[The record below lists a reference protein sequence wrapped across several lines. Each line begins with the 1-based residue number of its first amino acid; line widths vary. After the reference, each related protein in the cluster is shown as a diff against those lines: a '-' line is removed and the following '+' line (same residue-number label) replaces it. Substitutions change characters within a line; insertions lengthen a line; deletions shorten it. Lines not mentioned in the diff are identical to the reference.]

1 MPSLDPNAPIHRL
14 VTAQCA
20 RTPAATAV
28 VDGDIELTYA
38 DLDARSAAL
47 AARLRAAGA
56 GPDAPVGVCLPRT
69 ADLVV
74 ALLAVLRAG
83 AGYLPL
89 DPAYPADRVRLILD
103 DSRAPLVVTDRA
115 NVGLLAGR
123 ASTPVLIDDVV
134 DAEPAA
140 FVESAAVVESGAF
153 VEPDVGLGDPAYVI
167 YTSGSTGR
175 PKGVELS
182 HRGVNAMLRWAAG
195 TYQPHELTGVLF
207 ATSVCFD
214 ISLFE
219 VFFPLVAG
227 GTVIVAEN
235 ALELP
240 DLPAADRVT
249 LVNTVPSAMAALLR
263 GPGAGLPPGVGVV
276 NLAGEPLPRRL
287 ADQVY
292 AQPQVRRLFN
302 LYGPTEDTVYSTWS
316 LVGRDD
322 RAEPTIGVPLPGS
335 TGHVLDG
342 AVGALRPVPDGGIGE
357 LYLSGEGLAI
367 GYLGRPDLTA
377 ERFVDL
383 AGTRAY
389 RTGDLVRRLPDGR
402 LEYHGRTDHQVKVR
416 GFRVELGE
424 IESVLSRFPGV
435 QLAGAVARDSE
446 AGRYLAGF
454 VQADPEVVTV
464 AALRAHCAELLPG
477 YMVPS
482 ALAVLAA
489 LPLTPNGKVDR
500 RALPEVEARR
510 DDSRALVAPRTD
522 LEAGIAEVWREVLG
536 TDGPIGVHDVFLD
549 LGGHS
554 LLAAAVL
561 ARVERRF
568 GVRVG
573 MAEFFAAPTISALAA
588 RIAATD
594 PDADPADRIAAPVA
608 EPTAPPAVSAIQ
620 REFWVG
626 ERLHGSDS
634 PLFNVAV
641 RIRAVGHLDLHR
653 LASALT
659 DVVARNEV
667 LRTALTSV
675 DGEPVPM
682 VLNAYEVPV
691 AVVDL
696 TDQPDDLDAVLRS
709 EAALPLSMENGQ
721 LLRALAVR
729 LGDGHHELLL
739 TVHHVAIDGWSIGLL
754 VDELGAAYAGTP
766 REPRLQFSDVA
777 RWEQRMLA
785 ARRVRLVRHWTDHLA
800 GAGQQHDLPGDR
812 QEPAGFDLTGDRLA
826 RRVDATLLADADRWA
841 RAEGTSL
848 YVLLLAVLGALTS
861 RYTGRRDQVVVTPC
875 AVRPHPEL
883 EPVIGPLLTTIGVRY
898 DVDPGESLRALV
910 GRVRPIVL
918 DAIEHGALPFAEL
931 AAAATAERHV
941 GGSPVSQVMLAV
953 QNHPLPS
960 VELPGLRLDFV
971 AEVSAGVSRLPL
983 ALYLEFPV
991 DGPLLTAEY
1000 QTARYDE
1007 ATVDALVGHLLALL
1021 AAGVAEPDRPIAD
1034 LPMLADTE
1042 RAALLAGDPAAPSS
1056 PGSPYSQS
1064 SPYPPRSLPE
1074 LVSASAVGF
1083 PERTAVSCARR
1094 SLSYR
1099 ELDDESNRLARHL
1112 LELGAGPG
1120 RPVAVALPRG
1130 SAMVVALLAVLK
1142 TGAPYLPVDP
1152 DHPAARTA
1160 FVLDDAD
1167 VTLVI
1172 TDSAV
1177 LRGAAAPAAAS
1188 SDRVDGASG
1197 RFYRPHV
1204 PSTRFDSAGR
1214 TVVVLDEVELGGVSA
1229 AAVGVRVEPSATAYV
1244 LYTSGSTGRPKGV
1257 AVPHRALVNFL
1268 TSMAD
1273 RPGVRTGDTVA
1284 AVTTLTFDIAGL
1296 ELWLPLLVGARVV
1309 VADRDTATDG
1319 LALARWLDTEGVT
1332 VLQATPATWRM
1343 LLAAGWAG
1351 RPGLKALCG
1360 GEALPRELARELL
1373 GRTAE
1378 LWNLYGP
1385 TETTIWSTILRVDAA
1400 EAAGDGVVRLGAPIA
1415 NTRVYVLDATG
1426 EPLPPNAI
1434 GELCIAGDGL
1444 ADGYLGRPDL
1454 TGERFVAD
1462 PFHPGARMYRTGD
1475 LARRRRDG
1483 SLEFCGRADHQ
1494 VKLRGYRIE
1503 LGEIESVL
1511 AARPS
1516 VAAAVAAVHTP
1527 EGGEPIL
1534 VGYVVAAGDTGE
1546 LAAALSERLPDHMVP
1561 AVFVTLPRLPLTPNG
1576 KVDRAALPAPIVG
1589 SATGEHQPPAGD
1601 CEEILAQV
1609 WCDVLGIDG
1618 ARIDRRDNFFA
1629 LGGHSLQ
1636 ATRML
1641 ARVRDQFEIE
1651 LPVRAVFEAPTL
1663 AGLAAR
1669 IEKTLLDE
1677 VELMVGES

>member
-1 MPSLDPNAPIHRL
+1 MDASCSSIRVRWPHTRAPGTRSHGELTALSLTLPPPLPTLDPTAPIHRL

-20 RTPAATAV
+20 RTPAAVAV
-28 VDGDIELTYA
+28 VAGGAELTDA
-38 DLDARSAAL
+38 ELDPRGAAL

-89 DPAYPADRVRLILD
+89 DPAYPADRVRLVLD
-103 DSRAPLVVTDRA
+103 DSCAPLVVTDRA
-115 NVGLLAGR
+115 TVGLLSGR
-123 ASTPVLIDDVV
+123 ATPILLDVDGTDDAADAVGPDAVDST
-134 DAEPAA
+134 
-140 FVESAAVVESGAF
+140 
-153 VEPDVGLGDPAYVI
+153 VEPEVGLDDRAYVI

-175 PKGVELS
+175 PKGVDLP
-182 HRGVNAMLRWAAG
+182 HRGVNAMLRWAAA
-195 TYQPHELTGVLF
+195 TYEPHELTGVLF

-214 ISLFE
+214 ISVFE
-219 VFFPLVAG
+219 VFFPLSVG

-240 DLPAADRVT
+240 ELAARDRVT

-263 GPGAGLPPGVGVV
+263 GGGLPPRVSVV

-292 AQPQVRRLFN
+292 AQPNVRRLFN

-335 TGHVLDG
+335 TGHVRDDAG
-342 AVGALRPVPDGGIGE
+342 RPVPDGGIGE
-357 LYLSGEGLAI
+357 LYLSGEGLAT

-377 ERFVDL
+377 ERFVDVD
-383 AGTRAY
+383 GTRMY

-424 IESVLSRFPGV
+424 IESVLARFPGV
-435 QLAGAVARDSE
+435 QLAGAVARDGDGDT
-446 AGRYLAGF
+446 GRYLAGF

-482 ALAVLAA
+482 ALAVLPA

-500 RALPEVEARR
+500 KALPAAEPRR
-510 DDSRALVAPRTD
+510 DDRRALVAPRTE
-522 LEAGIAEVWREVLG
+522 LEAGIAELWHEVLG
-536 TDGPIGVHDVFLD
+536 ADTPIGVHDVFLD

-561 ARVERRF
+561 TRVERRF

-573 MAEFFAAPTISALAA
+573 IAEFFAAPTIAALAA

-594 PDADPADRIAAPVA
+594 ATADDPIRPVHEPAAA
-608 EPTAPPAVSAIQ
+608 PAVSAIQ

-626 ERLHGSDS
+626 ERLHGPGSA
-634 PLFNVAV
+634 LFNVAV
-641 RIRAVGHLDLHR
+641 RVRATGELDLDR

-682 VLNAYEVPV
+682 VLNSYEVPV

-696 TDQPDDLDAVLRS
+696 REQPDDLDAVLRS
-709 EAALPLSMENGQ
+709 EAALPLGMENGQ

-729 LGDGHHELLL
+729 LNDTHHELLL
-739 TVHHVAIDGWSIGLL
+739 TVHHVAVDGWSIGLL
-754 VDELGAAYAGTP
+754 IEELGAAYAGTP
-766 REPRLQFSDVA
+766 REPSLQFSDVA
-777 RWEQRMLA
+777 RWEQRMLT
-785 ARRVRLVRHWTDHLA
+785 ARRPRLIEYWTGRLA
-800 GAGQQHDLPGDR
+800 GVEAQHDLPGDR
-812 QEPAGFDLTGDRLA
+812 PEPAAFEAAGDRLE
-826 RRVDATLLADADRWA
+826 RRVDADLLARAERWA
-841 RAEGTSL
+841 RGEGASL
-848 YVLLLAVLGALTS
+848 YVLLLAALGALTS
-861 RYTGRRDQVVVTPC
+861 RYTGRRDQVVVTPY
-875 AVRPHPEL
+875 AVRPHQEL
-883 EPVIGPLLTTIGVRY
+883 ERVIGPLLTTFGVRY
-898 DVDPGESLRALV
+898 EVDPGESLRRLV
-910 GRVRPIVL
+910 SRVRPIVL
-918 DAIEHGALPFAEL
+918 DAIEHGELPFADL
-931 AAAATAERHV
+931 SVAANAQRHL

-960 VELPGLRLDFV
+960 VRLPELRLDFV
-971 AEVSAGVSRLPL
+971 SEVSAGVSRLPL

-1007 ATVDALVGHLLALL
+1007 PTVATLVDHLLALL
-1021 AAGVAEPDRPIAD
+1021 AAGLAEPDRPIGELA
-1034 LPMLADTE
+1034 MLSAAE
-1042 RAALLAGDPAAPSS
+1042 RAALVSCSAAVAT
-1056 PGSPYSQS
+1056 
-1064 SPYPPRSLPE
+1064 PYPPRSLPE
-1074 LVSASAVGF
+1074 LVSSSALGF
-1083 PERTAVSCARR
+1083 PERTAVSCAAR
-1094 SLSYR
+1094 SLTYR
-1099 ELDDESNRLARHL
+1099 ELDDESDRLARHL
-1112 LELGAGPG
+1112 LSLGAGAD

-1130 SAMVVALLAVLK
+1130 SDMVVALLAVLK

-1160 FVLDDAD
+1160 YVLDDAG
-1167 VTLVI
+1167 VELVI
-1172 TDSAV
+1172 TDS
-1177 LRGAAAPAAAS
+1177 S
-1188 SDRVDGASG
+1188 
-1197 RFYRPHV
+1197 V
-1204 PSTRFDSAGR
+1204 PGVAGVR
-1214 TVVVLDEVELGGVSA
+1214 RVVLDELELGELPAGP
-1229 AAVGVRVEPSATAYV
+1229 VGVRVDASATAYV

-1309 VADRDTATDG
+1309 IADRDTATDG
-1319 LALARWLDTEGVT
+1319 LALARWLDSEDVT
-1332 VLQATPATWRM
+1332 VLQATPATWRL

-1351 RPGLKALCG
+1351 RPGMTALCG
-1360 GEALPRELARELL
+1360 GEALPRELARDLL
-1373 GRTAE
+1373 GRTAA

-1385 TETTIWSTILRVDAA
+1385 TETTIWSTVLRVDADS
-1400 EAAGDGVVRLGAPIA
+1400 AAGDGVVGLGSPIA
-1415 NTRVYVLDATG
+1415 NTAVYVLDADG
-1426 EPLPPNAI
+1426 QPLPPNAI

-1444 ADGYLGRPDL
+1444 ADGYLGRPEL
-1454 TGERFVAD
+1454 TAERFVAD
-1462 PFHPGARMYRTGD
+1462 PFHPGRRMYRTGD

-1511 AARPS
+1511 AAQPS
-1516 VAAAVAAVHTP
+1516 VAAAAVTVHTP
-1527 EGGEPIL
+1527 AGGEPFL
-1534 VGYVVAAGDTGE
+1534 VGHVVPVRGTDPSTVDGLAG
-1546 LAAALSERLPDHMVP
+1546 ALSGQLPDYMVP

-1576 KVDRAALPAPIVG
+1576 KVDRAALPAPSVAAG
-1589 SATGEHQPPAGD
+1589 TGPGGAHQPPAGD

-1609 WCDVLGIDG
+1609 WSDVLGVQ
-1618 ARIDRRDNFFA
+1618 RIDRRDNFFA

-1669 IEKTLLDE
+1669 IEETLLDE
-1677 VELMVGES
+1677 LELILGES